1 MKDHEAEAGH
11 ELVLDN
17 RKLILIF
24 VVLIA
29 FCGCFF
35 VVGFM
40 EGKRQGF
47 QDGVQTATEAAKKTT
62 PGETQAQDAAPGSI
76 GSGAVPGEE
85 PAQDSQLAWYNSVNR
100 NDGESETS
108 ALSESPVPEK
118 KEAPPVKAS
127 AKGSSATG
135 AAEPVKKASAEP
147 APKVLPQVKAA
158 AAGDVTYSVQV
169 GAFRVRREVETK
181 AKELRAKGFSSRIE
195 VPQSSDGLYLLKV
208 GKFSSRADAAAMQL
222 RLKKSGIAESFVKI
236 N

>member
-47 QDGVQTATEAAKKTT
+47 QDGVQTAAESAKKAN
-62 PGETQAQDAAPGSI
+62 PVDAQARDAVSDSI
-76 GSGAVPGEE
+76 DSGAAGPEAG
-85 PAQDSQLAWYNSVNR
+85 QDTQLTWYKGVNR
-100 NDGESETS
+100 NEEDPATQS
-108 ALSESPVPEK
+108 LKESPVVEN
-118 KEAPPVKAS
+118 KETPPAATASKESAGASARESVRKASTEASSKDLPPVKA
-127 AKGSSATG
+127 
-135 AAEPVKKASAEP
+135 
-147 APKVLPQVKAA
+147 
-158 AAGDVTYSVQV
+158 AAGEAVTYSVQV
-169 GAFRVRREVETK
+169 GAFRGRREVEIR
-181 AKELRAKGFSSRIE
+181 AKELRAMGFTSRIE

-208 GKFSSRADAAAMQL
+208 GRFSSRAEAAAMQL
-222 RLKKSGIAESFVKI
+222 RLKKSGISSFIKI